1 MNPIAQLSKR
11 RSYSV
16 GGSPPI
22 RSPPIS
28 SPAISAEGGV
38 SSWIAVARNQQSQQS
53 LSFRFL
59 ADVQRY
65 STGSVSLLDSLS
77 PRNSRRNMKK
87 ENSRARVGED
97 RSILSGNKIQYRGAK
112 RKSSCFQPFL
122 PCIPSIRGGEG
133 GDFFFFTPA
142 IIHFPQP
149 RYNAT

>member
-16 GGSPPI
+16 GGSSPI

-87 ENSRARVGED
+87 ENSRARVGE
-97 RSILSGNKIQYRGAK
+97 L
-112 RKSSCFQPFL
+112 
-122 PCIPSIRGGEG
+122 
-133 GDFFFFTPA
+133 
-142 IIHFPQP
+142 
-149 RYNAT
+149 